1 MQRLT
6 IAEQLIAV
14 ALLPLVIV
22 FLGFPALPVA
32 PEGAL
37 ASYGLLAF
45 AAGVVLVAVGAAWLV
60 TRSLSRPLVGAVE
73 TIDAIAQAELEAAPV
88 EEGARRSEIDALMA
102 RIDRLAELLHEQ
114 HRRNLLLA
122 DLDHKR
128 QVDRRI
134 NLSNMAREVEDATE
148 GGMRSIV
155 DGSVAL
161 RAKADEMRTALE
173 TVQAAADESA
183 HAAESSRSMNHQAT
197 RYSEQIVVAIAA
209 IAEQVGRGSVA
220 SRDAVTR
227 AGHAQEII
235 NALAAAADDIGEIV
249 GVINSV
255 ADQTN
260 LLALNATIEAARA
273 GAAGRGFAVVAAE
286 VKSLASETGKSTEQ
300 IGTKIAEIQSRTH
313 QVVGALA
320 NVADAIDQLLTVTN
334 SISAAMEQQRAA
346 MQGFSTNAR
355 ETNAAVADVAARMA
369 EIAKMVT
376 HSTASATVVAE
387 VALDMQSTS
396 QVLRGEIPDI
406 VRKALRADLRE
417 YPRYDIDAK
426 GEIGADGEL
435 AGRSIDIRVLDV
447 SESGARIGKAP
458 GLAIGTRL
466 VLTFPGLHP
475 IAGKIVREA
484 DDGFGLSF
492 EPQKL
497 KLEEVRRLISDDR
510 GQIAVAG

>member
-6 IAEQLIAV
+6 IAERLIAV
-14 ALLPLVIV
+14 ALLPLLIV
-22 FLGFPALPVA
+22 FLGGLAVL

-37 ASYGLLAF
+37 AGYGALAF
-45 AAGVVLVAVGAAWLV
+45 AAAIGLAGAAWLV
-60 TRSLSRPLVGAVE
+60 ARSLSRPLVGAIE

-88 EEGARRSEIDALMA
+88 EEGAHRSEIDALMA
-102 RIDRLAELLHEQ
+102 RIDWFAELLHEQ

-173 TVQAAADESA
+173 TVQAAADETA
-183 HAAESSRSMNHQAT
+183 HAAESSRTMHHQTAGF
-197 RYSEQIVVAIAA
+197 SEQIVVAIAA

-220 SRDAVTR
+220 SRDAVAR
-227 AGHAQEII
+227 AGNAREII

-249 GVINSV
+249 GVINSI

-273 GAAGRGFAVVAAE
+273 GAAGRGFAVVASE
-286 VKSLASETGKSTEQ
+286 VKSLANETGKSTEQ

-313 QVVGALA
+313 QVVSSLA
-320 NVADAIDQLLTVTN
+320 NVADAIDQLSTVTN

-355 ETNAAVADVAARMA
+355 ETNAAVADVAGRMA

-396 QVLRGEIPDI
+396 QVLRSEIPDI

-426 GEIGADGEL
+426 GQIGTDGDL
-435 AGRSIDIRVLDV
+435 DSRSINIRVLDV

-458 GLAIGTRL
+458 GLAIGTKL

-497 KLEEVRRLISDDR
+497 KLDEVRRLISEDR
-510 GQIAVAG
+510 GQVAEAAEAG

>member
-22 FLGFPALPVA
+22 LLGYPALPVP

-37 ASYGLLAF
+37 ASYGVLAF

-60 TRSLSRPLVGAVE
+60 ARSLSRPLAGAIE

-88 EEGARRSEIDALMA
+88 EDAAHRSEIDALMA

-148 GGMRSIV
+148 GGVRSIV

-161 RAKADEMRTALE
+161 RAKADEMRAALE

-183 HAAESSRSMNHQAT
+183 RAAESSRSMNHQAT
-197 RYSEQIVVAIAA
+197 RFSEQIVVAIAA

-249 GVINSV
+249 GVINSI

-273 GAAGRGFAVVAAE
+273 GAAGGDLPWSRPRSNRSPTRPASRRSRSAPRSPRFSRG
-286 VKSLASETGKSTEQ
+286 
-300 IGTKIAEIQSRTH
+300 
-313 QVVGALA
+313 
-320 NVADAIDQLLTVTN
+320 
-334 SISAAMEQQRAA
+334 
-346 MQGFSTNAR
+346 
-355 ETNAAVADVAARMA
+355 
-369 EIAKMVT
+369 
-376 HSTASATVVAE
+376 
-387 VALDMQSTS
+387 
-396 QVLRGEIPDI
+396 P
-406 VRKALRADLRE
+406 
-417 YPRYDIDAK
+417 
-426 GEIGADGEL
+426 
-435 AGRSIDIRVLDV
+435 IRW
-447 SESGARIGKAP
+447 
-458 GLAIGTRL
+458 
-466 VLTFPGLHP
+466 
-475 IAGKIVREA
+475 
-484 DDGFGLSF
+484 
-492 EPQKL
+492 
-497 KLEEVRRLISDDR
+497 
-510 GQIAVAG
+510 